1 MFDNYKLEDTSLI
14 PGVID
19 KTREGVERKEKR
31 NKRGETKRGWL
42 HSVAEARIEMTRRV
56 VKVKLRRHFPPETFS
71 SSSLQFLSSFSTLS
85 ALHV

>member
-31 NKRGETKRGWL
+31 NKKEERRRGVGCIPL
-42 HSVAEARIEMTRRV
+42 Q
-56 VKVKLRRHFPPETFS
+56 KLG
-71 SSSLQFLSSFSTLS
+71 
-85 ALHV
+85 